1 MQCSAVP
8 CGAVQWLFYHSM
20 CFRLLPA
27 TIAAVALHVLLLLL
41 LSSLLSSLFSLAIF
55 SYGIDGCE
63 GNPLHKRPISAWLYG
78 LNVILAILVP
88 TLDPTKHSARQ
99 QQHATTSL
107 AIWPNQQVHRH
118 PHTMS

>member
-41 LSSLLSSLFSLAIF
+41 LSSLLSSLF
-55 SYGIDGCE
+55 
-63 GNPLHKRPISAWLYG
+63 PLPYSHMELTDVKEIPCTSAQFPPGYMG
-78 LNVILAILVP
+78 
-88 TLDPTKHSARQ
+88 
-99 QQHATTSL
+99 
-107 AIWPNQQVHRH
+107 
-118 PHTMS
+118 